1 MKESYVTGESCQ
13 KNIEDKLR
21 GLPPAQKRDNLVS
34 IKKNNDCNGLKCK
47 KQIC

>member
-21 GLPPAQKRDNLVS
+21 GLPPAQKKGQFN
-34 IKKNNDCNGLKCK
+34 KYQKE
-47 KQIC
+47 